1 MNNSIDVSKF
11 KMATLSEIKEGDYV
25 VNLGPVLE
33 KEDLITH
40 YNIVIDRLSEKQ
52 VIKFKRDTVLVTI

>member
-1 MNNSIDVSKF
+1 MNTSLDVSKF
-11 KMATLSEIKEGDYV
+11 KMAPISEIDRGDYL

-40 YNIVIDRLSEKQ
+40 YNIIIDRLNEKQ
-52 VIKFKRDTVLVTI
+52 VIKFQRDTVLVTI